1 MSNELTTNLDQLGV
15 EVERFRQMA
24 DEAAWNAWNYVHEA
38 GRRLIAAK
46 EALPRGQFEPWLV
59 EHFHGTLR
67 LAEQYM
73 QVSRGWSLIEEKR
86 NGVSGLSFREAL
98 KLTQTPKPE
107 KPALDHDEGAK
118 RSEPAPRHPPVPAQ
132 APTSAS
138 EHLVATLEQDVEEW
152 REKAVQ
158 AERERDAVQV
168 ANDGADV
175 AAKRIVALEQE
186 NAALKQDVA
195 RLQEEVGRWKHKCKQ
210 LAGAKN

>member
-15 EVERFRQMA
+15 EVERFRRMA
-24 DEAAWNAWNYVHEA
+24 DEAAGNAWNYVHEA

-46 EALPRGQFEPWLV
+46 EALPRGQFEPWLA

-73 QVSRGWSLIEEKR
+73 QVSRGWNLIEEKR

-98 KLTQTPKPE
+98 KLTQTSKPE
-107 KPALDHDEGAK
+107 KPAH
-118 RSEPAPRHPPVPAQ
+118 EPASTAPQPPPDAPQ
-132 APTSAS
+132 APTSAD
-138 EHLVATLEQDVEEW
+138 EHMVTTLEQNVEEW

-158 AERERDAVQV
+158 AERERDAMQV
-168 ANDGADV
+168 ANEGADA

-186 NAALKQDVA
+186 NAALKQDVV
-195 RLQEEVGRWKHKCKQ
+195 RLQDEVGRWKHKCKQ
-210 LAGAKN
+210 LARAAGGHPLN

>member
-46 EALPRGQFEPWLV
+46 EALPRGQFEPWLA

-107 KPALDHDEGAK
+107 KPTH
-118 RSEPAPRHPPVPAQ
+118 EPASSAPQPPSEAPQ
-132 APTSAS
+132 APASAD